1 MRLDDAGPRTWLL
14 AATAGWALALWLLAL
29 AGMGGRITPMPDDP
43 DLVQRLPQPA
53 PPAAQRLGPLAQYAE
68 IGARPLF
75 SEDRQPQPFSL
86 QPEGE
91 QAPEKEFDYVLTG
104 VLLTPSLRMA
114 ILQPA
119 SGGESLRLKVGEV
132 LEPLPAWRLVALL
145 PRSAVFEGPEGE
157 RALDLR
163 SYDGIGGAAPT
174 ALRDPAASAPASQM
188 DPTGAQPPVAV
199 PASATDAIAPPAQ
212 MPTGQTAP
220 MVEEATATPESQMEA
235 IRKRIEARRA
245 QLRRE
250 AQQQQQPP
258 AKPVE

>member
-1 MRLDDAGPRTWLL
+1 VRLDDAGPRTWLL
-14 AATAGWALALWLLAL
+14 AALAGWAVLLWLLAL
-29 AGMGGRITPMPDDP
+29 AGMGGRITPLPDDP
-43 DLVQRLPQPA
+43 ALVQRLPQPA
-53 PPAAQRLGPLAQYAE
+53 SPAPQRLGPLAQYAE

-75 SEDRQPQPFSL
+75 SEDRKPQPFSL

-91 QAPEKEFDYVLTG
+91 QVPEQEFDYVLTG

-119 SGGESLRLKVGEV
+119 AGGESLRLKVGEA

-163 SYDGIGGAAPT
+163 SYDGTGGAPPT
-174 ALRDPAASAPASQM
+174 AMRAPDASVPEARMEA
-188 DPTGAQPPVAV
+188 TGAQPAAPV
-199 PASATDAIAPPAQ
+199 PASAADPVGPPAQ
-212 MPTGQTAP
+212 MPTGRLEP
-220 MVEEATATPESQMEA
+220 VVEEATATPESQMEA
-235 IRKRIEARRA
+235 IRKRVEARRA

-250 AQQQQQPP
+250 AQQEQQPP
-258 AKPVE
+258 ANR